1 MPLIRKSGLSALL
14 LATAMP
20 AFGSESAI
28 SPKPDIVLHVGPLP
42 VTNSMI
48 ATWVIAIILIVAIRL
63 AVRKPR
69 LVPTRGQA
77 IVESLVTGVMDLIT
91 PITGPRVARPAFPL
105 LVGLFTYILIQNW
118 SGMIPGFGTLKI
130 LQHGQW
136 VDLIRPGDADMNS
149 TFALACVSMIAWL
162 YLIIRYAGPRVILY
176 ELFGNKA
183 DKNDIP
189 AVLYYI
195 LFVVFFGVG
204 LIEVISIGLR
214 LVSLSCRL
222 FGNMLGGE
230 NLMHSMYGIEKWLLP
245 TPFYFLEILTGF
257 VQALIFTLLVAVYI
271 GLICN
276 HEGAEHGHA
285 AAGATA
291 NPH

>member
-1 MPLIRKSGLSALL
+1 MPLTRKFGLTAIL
-14 LATAMP
+14 LANVMP
-20 AFGSESAI
+20 AFGSEHAI
-28 SPKPDIVLHVGPLP
+28 SPKPDIVFHVGPLP

-48 ATWVIAIILIVAIRL
+48 STWVIALLLIVAIRL

-77 IVESLVTGVMDLIT
+77 IVESLVTGVLDLIT

-105 LVGLFTYILIQNW
+105 LVGLFTFILIENW

-130 LQHGQW
+130 LQHGEW
-136 VDLIRPGDADMNS
+136 MDLIRPGDADMNS
-149 TFALACVSMIAWL
+149 TLALAAVSMIAWL
-162 YLIIRYAGPRVILY
+162 FLIIRYAGPRAILY
-176 ELFGNKA
+176 EIFGNKA

-195 LFVVFFGVG
+195 LFVIFFGVG
-204 LIEVISIGLR
+204 LIEIISIGLR

-230 NLMHSMYGIEKWLLP
+230 NLMHSMYGIQKWLLP
-245 TPFYFLEILTGF
+245 TPFYFLELLTGF

-276 HEGAEHGHA
+276 HEGDEHAH
-285 AAGATA
+285 GATA
-291 NPH
+291 PH